1 MLNFQIMLLIFF
13 SFIIIGVALLVFRS
27 DILEKIFSFIGLIV
41 NIFHNLLSLVVYSC
55 VFILAII
62 FIISIFE

>member
-13 SFIIIGVALLVFRS
+13 SFIVIGVALLVFRS
-27 DILEKIFSFIGLIV
+27 NILEKIFSFVGLVV
-41 NIFHNLLSLVVYSC
+41 NVFHNLLLLVVYSC